1 MIKEALRIVAVFLLL
16 LIIIMDDFPFYR
28 KMKDTSTQF
37 FLGLCVLLMI
47 FYDVTFGFIMGL
59 VLMLIYYEIYKKI
72 ILSHEKEMALQK
84 DTKDTKD
91 LKNQNDHKNPVAP
104 SLSEPVAKIDYISE
118 AHLLAAQNNI
128 WDMNNFNLEVKG
140 VDGIGAQ
147 GLRNGYD
154 SSDMYSM
161 W

>member
-1 MIKEALRIVAVFLLL
+1 MIKEALRIVAVFLLFI
-16 LIIIMDDFPFYR
+16 IIIMDDFPFYE
-28 KMKDTSTQF
+28 KMKDTGTQF
-37 FLGLCVLLMI
+37 FMALCVLLMI

-72 ILSHEKEMALQK
+72 IITHEKELADAEK
-84 DTKDTKD
+84 DIKDKQSKAQQPQQAT
-91 LKNQNDHKNPVAP
+91 LPVT
-104 SLSEPVAKIDYISE
+104 KIDYISE

-128 WDMNNFNLEVKG
+128 WDVSNFNTEVKG

-147 GLRNGYD
+147 GLQDGYD
-154 SSDMYSM
+154 PGDMYYT